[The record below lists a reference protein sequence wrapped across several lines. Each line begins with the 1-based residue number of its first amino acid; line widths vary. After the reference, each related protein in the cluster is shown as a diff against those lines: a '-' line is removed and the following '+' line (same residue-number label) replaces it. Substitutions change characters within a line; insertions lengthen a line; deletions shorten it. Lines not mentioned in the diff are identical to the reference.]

1 MSFSQ
6 TQKKPASSRPGEEAP
21 VANSDEKTS
30 VQLMG
35 DALRFHKPGENYLTE
50 GYVVTPKTMQ
60 LLREHVQAIGGQV
73 TYGETGDMFYSS
85 SVDSLF
91 RISQLAVKL

>member
-1 MSFSQ
+1 MAIVVRAALNVILMSSSQ
-6 TQKKPASSRPGEEAP
+6 TPKPAPSGPGEQVP
-21 VANSDEKTS
+21 VASDDNKTS

-35 DALRFHKPGENYLTE
+35 DAVRFHKPGENYLTE

-73 TYGETGDMFYSS
+73 SCGENW
-85 SVDSLF
+85 
-91 RISQLAVKL
+91 